1 MIDKEAA
8 VTCVSQDGE
17 CLIIFVAWTLFMFCV
32 HGYREV
38 FFFFFVLI
46 HLCHR
51 IALSDDNACG
61 ITFNRGTPPTSYECW
76 AASSTVSTADT

>member
-1 MIDKEAA
+1 MIDKEAT

-38 FFFFFVLI
+38 FFILFFCLDPSSPQNSFV
-46 HLCHR
+46 
-51 IALSDDNACG
+51 
-61 ITFNRGTPPTSYECW
+61 
-76 AASSTVSTADT
+76 